1 MEELTIAKILSLA
14 AVDAV
19 NPCALAVLSLMLIA
33 IITYN
38 PKNRK
43 NIILAGTA
51 FSLSV
56 FVMYLFYG
64 LVIIKFFQVVQALT
78 SVRLLLYKILGG
90 IAIIL
95 GILNIKDFFYY
106 KPGGLG
112 TEMPMFLRPKVK
124 KIISGITSPKGAFT
138 IGAFVTVFLLPCTI
152 GPYVIAGGLL
162 SAFELMMV
170 VPWLLLYNFIFI
182 LPMLAITLV
191 VYAGIK
197 KVEDVSE
204 WKDKNIKYLHLISGI
219 IIFLLG
225 LAMFMGWV

>member
-1 MEELTIAKILSLA
+1 
-14 AVDAV
+14 
-19 NPCALAVLSLMLIA
+19 MLIA